1 MSIPKLALNSEEA
14 ATATGV
20 SVDTIKR
27 AIRSGRL
34 RAKRSAR
41 RDNGDP
47 AGRYLITLDA
57 LEEWLAGM
65 EDA

>member
-57 LEEWLAGM
+57 LEEWLTGM